1 MSDVIATTSSPCAC
15 TFGLTLIGGVYLLYN
30 AFKLIMFLKMNYFT
44 KLNIKT
50 RYAKAGN
57 WAVVTGASDGIGF
70 AMAKDLARRGLNV
83 CLISRTKSKLEDA
96 ATQIKT
102 KYPNVE
108 VKIIE
113 FDFQSATGAT
123 YDKLQKELEALQIAV
138 LVNNV
143 GINYRYPQHFDEVPL
158 EEDLNIVKVNC
169 EATMRMTKMV
179 LPEMRKKKSGAII
192 CLGSFSALHPTPLL
206 ATYAGT
212 KAFNLQFA
220 EALAAE
226 VKKDRIDVLAVAPNM
241 VVSNMSAGVSD
252 RKPKTSFMFVNAGE
266 MARATLNKLGAT
278 THTDGH
284 PHHAIIEGVLSKLP
298 ASFVNNQIATQQ
310 FITKKKAEKKLAKQ
324 Q

>member
-1 MSDVIATTSSPCAC
+1 MSALVAASNGCAC
-15 TFGLTLIGGVYLLYN
+15 TFGLTLLGGAFVLYKALQALL
-30 AFKLIMFLKMNYFT
+30 FIKLNYFT

-83 CLISRTKSKLEDA
+83 CLISRTKSKLEA
-96 ATQIKT
+96 AAAEIKA

-108 VKIIE
+108 LKVIE
-113 FDFQSATGAT
+113 FDFQEATT
-123 YDKLQKELEALQIAV
+123 HSYKKLQNEIDLLQVAV

-143 GINYRYPQHFDEVPL
+143 GINYRYPQYFDEVPL

-212 KAFNLQFA
+212 KAFNIQFA

-226 VKKDRIDVLAVAPNM
+226 VKKDRIDVLAVTPNM

-252 RKPKTSFMFVNAGE
+252 KKPKTTFMFVNADE

-284 PHHAIIEGVLSKLP
+284 PHHAIIEGVLSMLP
-298 ASFVNNQIATQQ
+298 TSFVNNQISTAQ
-310 FITKKKAEKKLAKQ
+310 FVTKKKAEKKLAKQ